1 MSQELLYT
9 SSQKGLDPTKRG
21 FCTVLATA
29 GMPSNLSGQLER
41 LSAYKH
47 HFPAGSEE
55 ASQNPVA
62 LSHVTT
68 RINGRLTSILSR
80 VSDYKLDYSGRSNK
94 LAHHIVLDSSECC
107 DAGPAW
113 LLKQPG
119 LMRTDWNGECANI
132 PVGPNIPEGQQRPA
146 VCKTWEHVTGDA
158 GHAGQI
164 AEAVQQSSK
173 PIWVIYS
180 LSQMALLLDLLN
192 EVVALLPPEQRWDA
206 TFSTFFGQDSPDIS
220 CKIRCVVENSDL
232 ARMARSKGIVFSL
245 VNPSPIT
252 TPSSIVLLARGSK
265 TPATVEPPKNESE
278 VISPIRERTFVSTKD
293 QAPPPLP
300 SKTSQRDSETTE
312 DTIPTAALVSSE
324 YTQAFPP
331 RLPPAPQDSSPAA
344 SWKPI
349 LLTAI
354 CTALI
359 VTMIFGAF
367 LLGRGSRSAS
377 QEGPLA
383 QNTESES
390 EESLVDELV
399 IEPEP
404 DETETADLENERAAP
419 MEEEAADGPSNPSPG
434 NNEENAESELT
445 IGDTADGDVDPG
457 SGAPANAGSKT
468 PLPSQEPPTQQEN
481 AVEDATA
488 SLQDQDMAEVNRE
501 ESIPDSE
508 NEEVLDAPAT
518 TSQETGETLDTV
530 PAISE
535 GTNTEFRLSLDDL
548 IWLEL
553 KPPPTGI
560 NLQGFKFAVSTNCD
574 LSVIEYEIE
583 QLDVYHHNRHFS
595 ESVEHTNR
603 FNPISNKVGK
613 DQDTAKRQ
621 FSSFGMI
628 DEANLKFFKKP
639 REFKVGE
646 KPQPSDTWSMHL
658 CMSELNKK
666 TSVMAI
672 LQCNRGDLASK
683 FLPDRLS
690 EYAAEIHSINKQA
703 RQLYE
708 QLEGLWLPRGP
719 NNISKLSKQALDNFI
734 EAKDSDFPQ
743 AAWEQYLYE
752 FERRR
757 NSQVRLI
764 RESRLDEVKKTQQIE
779 AFRRQTSIQKKR
791 TEELLQGLKD
801 KIYEARDL
809 RTKMLKSNRDS
820 PHSYAPTYLS
830 FKLYKNNSFLTELTT
845 IDLGQ
850 AKIVLLENEEKP

>member
-119 LMRTDWNGECANI
+119 LMRTDWNGECANV

-252 TPSSIVLLARGSK
+252 TPSSMVLLARGSK
-265 TPATVEPPKNESE
+265 TPSTVEPPKNESE
-278 VISPIRERTFVSTKD
+278 VISPIRDRTFVSTKD

-300 SKTSQRDSETTE
+300 SKTSQIDSETTE

-324 YTQAFPP
+324 YTQALPP

-457 SGAPANAGSKT
+457 PEAPANAGSKT

-488 SLQDQDMAEVNRE
+488 SLEDQDMAEAYRE

-535 GTNTEFRLSLDDL
+535 GKNTELRFSLDDL
-548 IWLEL
+548 IWLN
-553 KPPPTGI
+553 PTAQPKLNI
-560 NLQGFKFAVSTNCD
+560 KGFKFAVSTYCD
-574 LSVIEYEIE
+574 LSRIEYKASN
-583 QLDVYHHNRHFS
+583 LAVYHFNPHFADA
-595 ESVEHTNR
+595 VETGNK
-603 FNPISNKVGK
+603 FNPIVRRGGK
-613 DQDTAKRQ
+613 ELQTAKGK
-621 FSSFGMI
+621 FDSFGLTT
-628 DEANLKFFKKP
+628 EANFCFYEKP
-639 REFKVGE
+639 TKLTVGE
-646 KPQPSDTWSMHL
+646 VPRKSDRWNIHL
-658 CMSELNKK
+658 CMSEVGKE
-666 TSVMAI
+666 TAFIVVA
-672 LQCNRGDLASK
+672 QCNTGDLSSQ
-683 FLPDRLS
+683 FLPKQIND
-690 EYAAEIHSINKQA
+690 YAEDIFNINKEIHSAKRSHGN
-703 RQLYE
+703 QLLDGSQE
-708 QLEGLWLPRGP
+708 WVR
-719 NNISKLSKQALDNFI
+719 ALDNFI
-734 EAKDSDFPQ
+734 LETDSDFPKHTWEKYLLYFDSQ
-743 AAWEQYLYE
+743 RKKDLELINAYEKNPIRKSQKLAERKAWWKNMETE
-752 FERRR
+752 T
-757 NSQVRLI
+757 SDT
-764 RESRLDEVKKTQQIE
+764 LDN
-779 AFRRQTSIQKKR
+779 
-791 TEELLQGLKD
+791 LKITVE
-801 KIYEARDL
+801 KARDL
-809 RTKMLKSNRDS
+809 RTKILKSNRDS
-820 PHSYAPTYLS
+820 PPSYAPTYLS
-830 FKLYKNNSFLTELTT
+830 FKLYKLNSFLTELTT